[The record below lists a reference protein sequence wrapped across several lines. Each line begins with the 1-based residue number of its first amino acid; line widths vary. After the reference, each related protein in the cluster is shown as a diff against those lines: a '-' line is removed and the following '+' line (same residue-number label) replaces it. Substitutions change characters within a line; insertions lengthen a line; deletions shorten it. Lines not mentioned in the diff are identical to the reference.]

1 MKEKITRFIN
11 RKIILIEEK
20 ELDKNIKVDF
30 KKYNYII
37 TLNNKNNDHLPKRII
52 PILENGEI
60 AEDQAIMSFS
70 IIKENENIDFENYNG
85 EVFLVI
91 GNYNEIKGVVGYRE
105 IIFFLLENLKS
116 LKAEFDLVKT
126 DLDAFMACSDDLAC
140 ITDGSGLKVRISSSA
155 EKIYGLKPENL
166 IGKNVNDLEKNG
178 MYFPSATKI
187 AIEEK
192 KKVTVIQKTKTGR
205 KLLVTATPFFD
216 KDNNIKRIVSIS
228 KDITDEEKL
237 KAELKQTK
245 ELLQKYE
252 EELSSLRIA
261 HLRNSELI
269 YRSKQMEKLIELVN
283 KVAPT
288 ESTILIYGETGVGK
302 EVLSKYIHNISRIN
316 GPFIKINCGAIPEN
330 LLEAELFGYE
340 KGAFTGAKSEG
351 KPGLIEIADKGTL
364 LLDEISELPLS
375 LQVKLL
381 RVLQEKEFIRVG
393 GIKSIKV
400 DVRIIAASNKD
411 LKELVKEGK
420 FRQDLYYRLNVVPVT
435 IPPLRERTQDIPVLA
450 YHFLNIYN
458 EKYGR
463 SKQLTNEVMEVF
475 MKYPW
480 PGNVR
485 ELENVIE
492 RIVIIS
498 ENDQI
503 TKKDLPGELLNQE
516 ESNHLPGV
524 YVSRLMPLKEAS
536 ALVEYQL
543 IKQAI
548 EECGSSYKA
557 AEVLGVDQS
566 TIIRKLKKYESMQL

>member
-1 MKEKITRFIN
+1 MEEKITRFIN
-11 RKIILIEEK
+11 RKIMLIEER
-20 ELDKNIKVDF
+20 ELDKNIKVNF
-30 KKYNYII
+30 KEYNYII
-37 TLNNKNNDHLPKRII
+37 TLNKDRLPKRII

-60 AEDQAIMSFS
+60 AECLAIMSFS
-70 IIKENENIDFENYNG
+70 IIKENENIDFETYNG

-91 GNYNEIKGVVGYRE
+91 GNYNEIKGVVAYRE
-105 IIFFLLENLKS
+105 IIFFLLENFKS

-155 EKIYGLKPENL
+155 EKIYGLKPEDL
-166 IGKNVNDLEKNG
+166 IGKNVSELEKNG

-237 KAELKQTK
+237 KTELKQTK

-261 HLRNSELI
+261 HLKNSEII
-269 YRSKQMEKLIELVN
+269 YRSKQMERLIELVN

-302 EVLSKYIHNISRIN
+302 EVLAKYIHNISRSE

-351 KPGLIEIADKGTL
+351 KPGLIEVADKGTL

-393 GIKSIKV
+393 GIKPIKV

-435 IPPLRERTQDIPVLA
+435 IPPLRERIRDIPILA
-450 YHFLNIYN
+450 YHFLNMYN

-463 SKQLTNEVMEVF
+463 SKKLTNEVMEIF

-516 ESNHLPGV
+516 ETNHSFGV
-524 YVSRLMPLKEAS
+524 HVSRLMPLKEAS

-566 TIIRKLKKYESMQL
+566 TIIRKLKKYESMLS

>member
-11 RKIILIEEK
+11 KKIILIEER
-20 ELDKNIKVDF
+20 ELNKNMRVNF
-30 KKYNYII
+30 EEHNYII
-37 TLNNKNNDHLPKRII
+37 TLNNVHLPIKII
-52 PILENGEI
+52 PISENSEI
-60 AEDQAIMSFS
+60 VEKLSIMSFLT
-70 IIKENENIDFENYNG
+70 INENESIDLETYNG
-85 EVFLVI
+85 EVFLVT
-91 GNYNEIKGVVGYRE
+91 GNYNEIKGIVTSRE
-105 IIFFLLENLKS
+105 IISFLLNNLKS
-116 LKAEFDLVKT
+116 VKKEFDLVKT

-155 EKIYGLKPENL
+155 EKIYGLKPEDL
-166 IGKNVNDLEKNG
+166 IGKNVSDLEKNG

-216 KDNNIKRIVSIS
+216 KDNNIRRIVSIS

-237 KAELKQTK
+237 KVELQQTK

-261 HLRNSELI
+261 HLKNSELI

-302 EVLSKYIHNISRIN
+302 EVLSRYIHNISRSN

-420 FRQDLYYRLNVVPVT
+420 LRQDLYYRLNVVPIT

>member
-1 MKEKITRFIN
+1 MKEKIARFVN
-11 RKIILIEEK
+11 KKIILFREED
-20 ELDKNIKVDF
+20 LNINGEINF
-30 KKYNYII
+30 EKYDYII
-37 TLNNKNNDHLPKRII
+37 LTSNRLPQKII
-52 PILENGEI
+52 PILENGNT
-60 AEDQAIMSFS
+60 AERLVITSFLTV
-70 IIKENENIDFENYNG
+70 KENEDIDLESYNG
-85 EVFLVI
+85 EVFLVTDD
-91 GNYNEIKGVVGYRE
+91 YNEIKGVVTNRE
-105 IIFFLLENLKS
+105 VIFFLLDNLKS
-116 LKAEFDLVKT
+116 IKAEFDLVKT

-155 EKIYGLKPENL
+155 EKIYGLKPEDL
-166 IGKNVNDLEKNG
+166 IGKNVSELEKSG

-237 KAELKQTK
+237 KTELKQTK

-261 HLRNSELI
+261 HLKNSEII
-269 YRSKQMEKLIELVN
+269 YRSKEMERLIELIN

-302 EVLSKYIHNISRIN
+302 EVLAKYIHNISRSG

-351 KPGLIEIADKGTL
+351 KPGLIEVADKGTL

-393 GIKSIKV
+393 GIKPIKV

-435 IPPLRERTQDIPVLA
+435 IPPLRERVQDIPILA
-450 YHFLNIYN
+450 YHFLNMYN
-458 EKYGR
+458 EKYGH
-463 SKQLTNEVMEVF
+463 SKQLTNEVMEIF
-475 MKYPW
+475 RKYPW

-516 ESNHLPGV
+516 ETNHFFGV
-524 YVSRLMPLKEAS
+524 HVSRLMPLKEAS

-566 TIIRKLKKYESMQL
+566 TIIRKLKKYESMLS